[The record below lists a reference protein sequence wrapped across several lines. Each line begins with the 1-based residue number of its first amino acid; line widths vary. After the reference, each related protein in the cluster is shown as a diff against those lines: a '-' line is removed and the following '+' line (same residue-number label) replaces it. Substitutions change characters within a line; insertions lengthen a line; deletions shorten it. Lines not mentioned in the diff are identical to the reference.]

1 MWPRMSPTG
10 QKQRSDRERRVVAKR
25 PIDRR
30 VARTRRML
38 HQALL
43 SLILEKGY
51 EAISVEDICNR
62 ANVGRSTF
70 YAHFTSKDDLKR
82 SGLEHLRRELLD
94 RHRSASTSMPAGTR
108 SLGFSLPM
116 FEHAR
121 DHMHL
126 YRALV
131 GSKGGTIA
139 LDTIRQI
146 LCDFVRKELAQAGT
160 KDATGIPRELMVQHI
175 VGAYMAVLAWWL
187 DGGARLPPE
196 RMDQVFRGLMREGI
210 AASSS

>member
-1 MWPRMSPTG
+1 MSSIG
-10 QKQRSDRERRVVAKR
+10 QKQRSDRERTAVAKK

-30 VARTRRML
+30 VARTRGML

-43 SLILEKGY
+43 SLIVEKGY
-51 EAISVEDICNR
+51 EAISVEDICER
-62 ANVGRSTF
+62 ANIGRSTF

-94 RHRSASTSMPAGTR
+94 RHRSASASKQAGTQP
-108 SLGFSLPM
+108 LGFSLPM

-131 GSKGGTIA
+131 GSKGGAIA
-139 LDTIRQI
+139 LGTIRQT
-146 LCDFVRKELAQAGT
+146 LCEFVRGELATTEG
-160 KDATGIPRELMVQHI
+160 KDADGVPREFTVQHI
-175 VGAYMAVLAWWL
+175 VGAYMAVLTWWL
-187 DGGARLPPE
+187 DGGAKLPPE
-196 RMDQVFRGLMREGI
+196 RMDESFQRLMSEGI
-210 AASSS
+210 RSLCP

>member
-1 MWPRMSPTG
+1 M
-10 QKQRSDRERRVVAKR
+10 AKR

-51 EAISVEDICNR
+51 EAISVEDICER

-82 SGLEHLRRELLD
+82 SGLEHLRRELLEQ
-94 RHRSASTSMPAGTR
+94 HRSASASMPAGPR
-108 SLGFSLPM
+108 LLGFSLPM

-121 DHMHL
+121 EHMHL
-126 YRALV
+126 YKALV
-131 GSKGGTIA
+131 GSKGGAIA
-139 LDTIRQI
+139 LDTIRQT
-146 LCDFVRKELAQAGT
+146 LCDFVRGELAAT
-160 KDATGIPRELMVQHI
+160 KGDDASGAPRELVVQHI
-175 VGAYMAVLAWWL
+175 VGAYMAVLTWWL
-187 DGGARLPPE
+187 DGGAKLPAHRVDELFQRL
-196 RMDQVFRGLMREGI
+196 MGDGI
-210 AASSS
+210 SCA

>member
-1 MWPRMSPTG
+1 MSPFG
-10 QKQRSDRERRVVAKR
+10 QQQRSGHERRSEAKR

-30 VARTRRML
+30 VARTRGLL

-51 EAISVEDICNR
+51 EAISVEDVCER

-70 YAHFTSKDDLKR
+70 YGHFTSKDDLKR

-94 RHRSASTSMPAGTR
+94 RHRSVSTSLPAGSR
-108 SLGFSLPM
+108 PLSFSLPI

-131 GSKGGTIA
+131 GSKGGAIA
-139 LDTIRQI
+139 LDTVRQI
-146 LCDFVRKELAQAGT
+146 LCDFIRRELAVIGG
-160 KDATGIPRELMVQHI
+160 KDETGVPRELIVRHI
-175 VGAYMAVLAWWL
+175 VGAYESVLTWWL
-187 DGGARLPPE
+187 DGGAKMSPQ
-196 RMDQVFRGLMREGI
+196 RMDEVFHRLMSEGI
-210 AASSS
+210 ASLN

>member
-1 MWPRMSPTG
+1 VSSIG
-10 QKQRSDRERRVVAKR
+10 QERRSDQQRHGAPNR

-30 VARTRRML
+30 VARTRGLL

-43 SLILEKGY
+43 ALILEKGY
-51 EAISVEDICNR
+51 EAISVEDICDR

-82 SGLEHLRRELLD
+82 SGLEHLRHELLE
-94 RHRSASTSMPAGTR
+94 RHRSAAASLPAAAR
-108 SLGFSLPM
+108 PLGFSLPM

-121 DHMHL
+121 DHLHL

-131 GSKGGTIA
+131 GSKGGAIA
-139 LDTIRQI
+139 LDTIRQT